1 MPAGIGDTVGR
12 KEDLRLVTGRGC
24 YSDDFNFPDQAYG
37 AVLRSPHAHAL
48 IRAINTDAARVMP
61 GVLVVLTG
69 ADALADGLTR
79 IPHLAAP
86 GNPPDIVLTN
96 RDGSPVPAAPH
107 YVLPTDRVRHVGT
120 AVAFV
125 IAETVA
131 QAKDAVEK
139 IAVDY
144 EPLPAVVEA
153 KAAVEPNAP
162 RLYDNLP
169 NVMIDAEVGDADAV
183 ADAFARAAHVTR
195 LDTWIN
201 RVTGVPMEPRA
212 ALGVYD
218 AASGRYTLYAG
229 SGGIVRQKKELAQIL
244 GVPFESVRVVAKEIG
259 GNFGTRNSFF
269 PEFALVAWGSK
280 RVGRPVKW
288 TAERH
293 EAFVSD
299 YMGRDLTVSAELAL
313 DKDGRFLALRSSN
326 LSNVGAHSG
335 SYVPLVKGVGLATAG
350 YRIPAAH
357 IKARAVLSTTMCT
370 TPYRS
375 AGRPE
380 VIYVIERLIDKAAT
394 EHGFDRVGLRRRNL
408 IPPSA
413 FPYKNPQGITY
424 DNGTYRAVMERAM
437 ALADWSGF
445 KKRRAAAKKRKR
457 LRGIGLCCYLETT
470 GGYPRERADITV
482 QPDRR
487 VNVVVG
493 TLSSGQSHETTFAQ
507 CVAEWLGVPFDD
519 VYVNESDTDIVKEGG
534 GSHSARSMRMAGIVM
549 GNASDLVIERAKKIA
564 SHLLETAEDDI
575 AFAAGRFT
583 VKGTDRSVGLF
594 DAAAAAADGKSVPED
609 LRGPLAAT
617 CDEMILQLGFPY
629 GAHVCEVEIDPQTG
643 GLELIR
649 YTAVDN
655 VGRAINP
662 MVVHGQTHGG
672 AAQGIGQ
679 ALWELCAYDA
689 QGQLLSASLMDYAMP
704 RADLL
709 PSFTTDISETLTPTN
724 RLGVRGAGEG
734 GTTGALG
741 AVVNAA
747 VDALADFGVTHI
759 EMPVTP
765 ERVWRA
771 IQAGSKSFTAAP
783 RTHRGGK

>member
-1 MPAGIGDTVGR
+1 MNAGIGDTVRR
-12 KEDLRLVTGRGC
+12 KEDARLLTGRGC
-24 YSDDFNFPDQAYG
+24 YSDDVNLEGQVYA
-37 AVLRSPHAHAL
+37 AMVRAPHAHAL
-48 IRAINTDAARVMP
+48 IRSIDTTAARAMP
-61 GVLVVLTG
+61 GVLAVLTG
-69 ADALADGLTR
+69 KDALADGLTR
-79 IPHLAAP
+79 IPHLTAP
-86 GNPPDIVLTN
+86 GNPPDVVLHN

-107 YVLPTDRVRHVGT
+107 HVLPADRVRHVGT

-125 IAETVA
+125 IAETIA
-131 QAKDAVEK
+131 AAKDAAEK
-139 IAVDY
+139 VAVDY
-144 EPLPAVVEA
+144 EPLPAVTEA
-153 KAAVEPNAP
+153 TAAVEDGAP
-162 RLYDNLP
+162 RLYDDLP
-169 NVMIDAEVGDADAV
+169 NIMIDAEVGDAAAA

-212 ALGVYD
+212 AVGAYD

-229 SGGIVRQKKELAQIL
+229 SGGIVRQKRELAAIL
-244 GVPFESVRVVAKEIG
+244 GVPVESVRVIAREIG

-269 PEFALVAWGSK
+269 PEFALVVWGSR

-288 TAERH
+288 TAERQ
-293 EAFVSD
+293 EAFLTD

-313 DKDGRFLALRSSN
+313 DANGRFLALRTSN

-350 YRIPAAH
+350 YRIPIAYVQ
-357 IKARAVLSTTMCT
+357 ARAVLSTTMCT

-380 VIYVIERLIDKAAT
+380 VIYVIERLIDKAAQ
-394 EHGFDRVGLRRRNL
+394 EHGFDRVALRRRNL

-437 ALADWSGF
+437 ELGDWKGF
-445 KKRRAAAKKRKR
+445 KKRRAEARKRKR

-482 QPDRR
+482 HPQGR
-487 VNVVVG
+487 VDVVVG

-519 VYVNESDTDIVKEGG
+519 VNIIEHDTDIVKEGG

-549 GNASDLVIERAKKIA
+549 GNASDMVIEKGKKIA
-564 SHLLETAEDDI
+564 AHMLETAEDDI
-575 AFAAGRFT
+575 VFAIGRFT
-583 VKGTDRSVGLF
+583 VKGTDRSVGIF
-594 DAAAAAADGKSVPED
+594 DVAAMAADGKNVPED
-609 LRGPLAAT
+609 LCGPLAAT
-617 CDEMILQLGFPY
+617 ADEMIMQLGFPY

-643 GLELIR
+643 ALDLAR
-649 YTAVDN
+649 YTAVDD

-662 MVVHGQTHGG
+662 LIVHGQTHGG

-689 QGQLLSASLMDYAMP
+689 QGQLLSASFMDYAMP
-704 RADLL
+704 RADIL
-709 PSFTTDISETLTPTN
+709 PSFTTDISEVLTPTN

-747 VDALADFGVTHI
+747 VDALAEFGVTHI
-759 EMPVTP
+759 DMPVTP
-765 ERVWRA
+765 EKIWRA
-771 IQAGSKSFTAAP
+771 IHSSKA
-783 RTHRGGK
+783 